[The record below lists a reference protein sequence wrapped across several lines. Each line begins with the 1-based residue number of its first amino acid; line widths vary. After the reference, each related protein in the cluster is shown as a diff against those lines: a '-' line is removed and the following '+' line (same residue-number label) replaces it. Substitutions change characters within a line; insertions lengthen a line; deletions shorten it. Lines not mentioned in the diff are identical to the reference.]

1 MIKLQ
6 TELGKITITADV
18 FTTLAGVAATNC
30 FGVRGMAIRSV
41 TDGLVH
47 LLKREVLQKGV
58 HVAPAD
64 PSAPDESGFLPST
77 DHDLKIELHIVA
89 KTGVNIPVV
98 CTAIIEE
105 VTYKVNRDTGVKIGR
120 VDVYVDRVMTDE
132 GGR

>member
-30 FGVRGMAIRSV
+30 FGVRGMAIRGV

-47 LLKREVLQKGV
+47 LLKREVLHKGV
-58 HVAPAD
+58 RVTPAN

-77 DHDLKIELHIVA
+77 DHDLVIELHIVA
-89 KTGVNIPVV
+89 KTGVNLPVV

-105 VTYKVNRDTGVKIGR
+105 VTYKVNRDTGVKISY

-132 GGR
+132 GGK